1 MLDDPRSDP
10 TAPVTDPAPTPE
22 PPRRPRRRGR
32 RVLLAAIVLLLV
44 PIVTVGG
51 YLVYLNKIV
60 TDNITY
66 EALLPDGTKPPKALP
81 VPTGDPTPGSGDVVG
96 PGGTKPA
103 YVAPEVV
110 DGPGDNYLVIGSD
123 ARPGDTFSRSDVIV
137 LVHVAADHKT
147 VDLVHFPRDLYVS
160 IPGHRNNK
168 VNAAYA
174 FGGAPLL
181 VQTVQNLVG
190 VRIDHVAKTDFDGF
204 EGMIDAVGGIRVWAE
219 EASNGSGN
227 GGPVVITRGWNDLDG
242 TQALGFVRE
251 RYELSE
257 GDISRGRRQMAVI
270 KALILK
276 TVSKDVLLNPGRLA
290 SFVDAA
296 TSHLTVDN
304 ALSVGTMRS
313 EAFALRGVR
322 SADVRFITAP
332 FTGFAYVAG
341 AGSVD
346 LVDDS
351 GMQQLGEALRTDA
364 LGSYGDQTTIP

>member
-1 MLDDPRSDP
+1 MLDDVINDPRPDQAPRPDP
-10 TAPVTDPAPTPE
+10 KAD
-22 PPRRPRRRGR
+22 RGGRRRGR
-32 RVLLAAIVLLLV
+32 RVLIAAIVLLLV
-44 PIVTVGG
+44 PVVAVGG

-60 TDNITY
+60 TDNIKHDD
-66 EALLPDGTKPPKALP
+66 LLGRGGIATPSVP
-81 VPTGDPTPGSGDVVG
+81 VPTGDPTPGGADVVG

-103 YVAPEVV
+103 YQADKVV

-137 LVHVAADHKT
+137 LVHVSADHQK
-147 VDLVHFPRDLYVS
+147 VSLVHFPRDLYVS
-160 IPGHRNNK
+160 IPGKRNNK
-168 VNAAYA
+168 INAAYA

-190 VRIDHVAKTDFDGF
+190 VKIDHVAKTDFSGF
-204 EGMIDAVGGIRVWAE
+204 KNMIDAVGGIRVWAE

-227 GGPVVITRGWNDLDG
+227 GGPVVINKGWNELDG
-242 TQALGFVRE
+242 TEALGFVRE
-251 RYELSE
+251 RYQLSE

-276 TVSKDVLLNPGRLA
+276 TVSRDVLLNPGRLA

-296 TSHLTVDN
+296 TSNLTVDD

-313 EAFALRGVR
+313 EAFKLRGVR
-322 SADVRFITAP
+322 SGDVGFVTAP
-332 FTGFAYVAG
+332 FTGFAYISG

-346 LVDDS
+346 VVDEA
-351 GMQQLGEALRTDA
+351 GMQQLGEALQTDA
-364 LGSYGDQTTIP
+364 LGAYGDQSTTP